1 MSMADAGS
9 VTPAAPAEPRHAVHG
24 CLGLAFAHRNGHTAL
39 VRQVSRSPLHV
50 QGVLHGP
57 GPGAEVAVLNVAG
70 NVLGGD
76 VMELEVA
83 AGCDTHVQLRTVGA
97 TRVHRGS
104 TGEAARSR
112 VTLWVNS
119 GALLEYLPDELIP
132 HTAAWFEQQ
141 TTVHLATGG
150 HAIVAEVVAPGRL
163 HHGEAF
169 SYRRLALRLRAVYAG
184 LPVVCD
190 RLILEPAT
198 WSFGRRAV
206 VGPFRHVAMLYALG
220 PRADGELAAEL
231 HRLVADRGLHG
242 SATPGERAAVIV
254 RVLGQSA
261 YALAGVLCVAAAHCR
276 QRFQASGFL
285 RP

>member
-1 MSMADAGS
+1 
-9 VTPAAPAEPRHAVHG
+9 
-24 CLGLAFAHRNGHTAL
+24 LAFVRRGAHTVL

-57 GPGAEVAVLNVAG
+57 GPGAVVVVLNIAG

-76 VMELEVA
+76 VVELEVA
-83 AGCDTHVQLRTVGA
+83 AGCDTQVRLRTVGA

-104 TGEAARSR
+104 TGVAARSQ
-112 VTLWVNS
+112 VTLRVDS

-141 TTVHLATGG
+141 TTVHLALGG
-150 HAIVAEVVAPGRL
+150 HAIVAEVVAPGRF

-169 SYRRLALRLRAVYAG
+169 AYRRLALRLHALYAG
-184 LPVVCD
+184 LPIVCD
-190 RLILEPAT
+190 RLILEPAA

-206 VGPFRHVAMLYALG
+206 VGPFTHVATLYALG
-220 PRADGELAAEL
+220 PRADGELATEL

-242 SATPGERAAVIV
+242 SATAGDRAAVIV
-254 RVLGQSA
+254 RVLGHSA
-261 YALAGVLCVAAAHCR
+261 YTLADGLCAAAAHCR
-276 QRFQASGFL
+276 QRFQIS
-285 RP
+285 

>member
-1 MSMADAGS
+1 
-9 VTPAAPAEPRHAVHG
+9 
-24 CLGLAFAHRNGHTAL
+24 L

-57 GPGAEVAVLNVAG
+57 DPGAEVVVLNVAG

-76 VMELEVA
+76 VVELDVA
-83 AGCDTHVQLRTVGA
+83 AGCATHVRLRTVGA

-104 TGEAARSR
+104 TGVAARSQ
-112 VTLWVNS
+112 VTLRVES

-141 TTVHLATGG
+141 TTVHLARGG
-150 HAIVAEVVAPGRL
+150 HAIVAEVVAPGRF

-169 SYRRLALRLRAVYAG
+169 TYRRLALHLRAMYAG

-190 RLILEPAT
+190 RLLLEPAT
-198 WSFGRRAV
+198 WFFGRRAV
-206 VGPFRHVAMLYALG
+206 VGPFTHVATLYALG

-231 HRLVADRGLHG
+231 HRLVTECGLHG
-242 SATPGERAAVIV
+242 SATAGDRAAVIV

-261 YALAGVLCVAAAHCR
+261 YALAGGLCAAAARCR
-276 QRFQASGFL
+276 QRFQFS
-285 RP
+285 

>member
-1 MSMADAGS
+1 MADAGG
-9 VTPAAPAEPRHAVHG
+9 VAPAAPAEPRHAVHG
-24 CLGLAFAHRNGHTAL
+24 CLGLAFARRGAHTVL

-57 GPGAEVAVLNVAG
+57 GPGAEVVVLNVAG

-76 VMELEVA
+76 VLDMEVA
-83 AGCDTHVQLRTVGA
+83 AGCDTHVRLRTVGA

-104 TGEAARSR
+104 TGVAARSQ
-112 VTLWVNS
+112 VTLRVES
-119 GALLEYLPDELIP
+119 GALLEYLPAELIP
-132 HTAAWFEQQ
+132 HAAAWFEQQ
-141 TTVHLATGG
+141 ATVHLAPGG
-150 HAIVAEVVAPGRL
+150 HAILAEVVAPGRL

-169 SYRRLALRLRAVYAG
+169 TYRRLALRLRAVYAG

-198 WSFGRRAV
+198 WSFGRRAI
-206 VGPFRHVAMLYALG
+206 VGPFTHVATLYALG
-220 PRADGELAAEL
+220 PRADGDLAAEL

-242 SATPGERAAVIV
+242 SATAGERAAVIV

-261 YALAGVLCVAAAHCR
+261 YTLAGVLCATVTHCR
-276 QRFQASGFL
+276 QRFQAAGLL

>member
-1 MSMADAGS
+1 VSMADAGG
-9 VTPAAPAEPRHAVHG
+9 VTPAAPEEPRHAVHG

-39 VRQVSRSPLHV
+39 VRQVGRSPLHV
-50 QGVLHGP
+50 QGILHGV
-57 GPGAEVAVLNVAG
+57 GPGAEVVVLNVAG

-76 VMELEVA
+76 VLDLEVA

-97 TRVHRGS
+97 TRVHQGS
-104 TGEAARSR
+104 TGVAARSQ
-112 VTLWVNS
+112 VTLRVES
-119 GALLEYLPDELIP
+119 GALVEYVPGELIP
-132 HTAAWFEQQ
+132 HTAAWLEQE
-141 TTVHLATGG
+141 TTVHLAPGG
-150 HAIVAEVVAPGRL
+150 HAIVAEVVAPGRF

-169 SYRRLALRLRAVYAG
+169 TYRRLALRLRALYAG

-206 VGPFRHVAMLYALG
+206 VGPFTHVATLYALG
-220 PRADGELAAEL
+220 PRADGELGAEL

-242 SATPGERAAVIV
+242 SATAGERAAVIV
-254 RVLGQSA
+254 RVLGHSA
-261 YALAGVLCVAAAHCR
+261 YALAGGLCAAAAHCR

>member
-50 QGVLHGP
+50 QGVLHGV
-57 GPGAEVAVLNVAG
+57 GPGAEVVVLNVAG

-83 AGCDTHVQLRTVGA
+83 AGSDTHVRLRTVGA

-104 TGEAARSR
+104 TGVAARSR
-112 VTLWVNS
+112 ATLRVAS

-132 HTAAWFEQQ
+132 HTAAWLEQQ
-141 TTVHLATGG
+141 TTVHLAPGG
-150 HAIVAEVVAPGRL
+150 HAIVAEVVAPGRF

-169 SYRRLALRLRAVYAG
+169 TYRRLALRLRAMYAG
-184 LPVVCD
+184 TAVVCD
-190 RLILEPAT
+190 CLILEPAT
-198 WSFGRRAV
+198 WSFGHRAV
-206 VGPFRHVAMLYALG
+206 VGPFTHMATLYALG
-220 PRADGELAAEL
+220 PRADGQLAAEL
-231 HRLVADRGLHG
+231 HRLVADRSLHG
-242 SATPGERAAVIV
+242 SATAGDHAAVIV

-261 YALAGVLCVAAAHCR
+261 YALSGVLCAAAAHCR
-276 QRFQASGFL
+276 QRFQFS
-285 RP
+285 

>member
-1 MSMADAGS
+1 VSRADAGG
-9 VTPAAPAEPRHAVHG
+9 VEPAAPAEPCHAVHS
-24 CLGLAFAHRNGHTAL
+24 CLGLAFARHGAHTVL
-39 VRQVSRSPLHV
+39 VRQVSHSPLHV

-57 GPGAEVAVLNVAG
+57 GPGAEVVVLNVAG

-76 VMELEVA
+76 VVELEVA
-83 AGCDTHVQLRTVGA
+83 AGCGAHVRLRTVGA

-104 TGEAARSR
+104 TDVAARSQ
-112 VTLWVNS
+112 VTLRVES

-132 HTAAWFEQQ
+132 HAGAWFEQQ
-141 TTVHLATGG
+141 TTVQLDPGG

-169 SYRRLALRLRAVYAG
+169 TYRRLALHLRAVYAG

-198 WSFGRRAV
+198 WACGCRAV
-206 VGPFRHVAMLYALG
+206 VGPFTHVATLYALG

-231 HRLVADRGLHG
+231 HHLVADRGLHG
-242 SATPGERAAVIV
+242 SATAGERAAVIV

-261 YALAGVLCVAAAHCR
+261 YALAGVLCAAAAHCR
-276 QRFQASGFL
+276 QRFQAAGL
-285 RP
+285 RV

>member
-24 CLGLAFAHRNGHTAL
+24 CLGLAFAPRNGHTAL

-50 QGVLHGP
+50 QGVLHGV
-57 GPGAEVAVLNVAG
+57 GPSTEVVVLNVAG

-104 TGEAARSR
+104 TGVAARSQ
-112 VTLWVNS
+112 VTLRVES
-119 GALLEYLPDELIP
+119 GALVEYVPGELIP
-132 HTAAWFEQQ
+132 HTAAWLEQE
-141 TTVHLATGG
+141 TTVHLAPGG
-150 HAIVAEVVAPGRL
+150 HAIVAEVVAPGRF

-169 SYRRLALRLRAVYAG
+169 AYRRLALRLHALYAG
-184 LPVVCD
+184 LPIVCD
-190 RLILEPAT
+190 RLILEPAA

-206 VGPFRHVAMLYALG
+206 VGPFTHVATLYALG
-220 PRADGELAAEL
+220 PRADGELATEL

-242 SATPGERAAVIV
+242 SATAGDRAAVIV
-254 RVLGQSA
+254 RVLGHSA
-261 YALAGVLCVAAAHCR
+261 YTLADGLCAAAAHCR
-276 QRFQASGFL
+276 QRFQFS
-285 RP
+285 

>member
-1 MSMADAGS
+1 MADAGG

-24 CLGLAFAHRNGHTAL
+24 CLGLAFARRSGHTAL

-50 QGVLHGP
+50 QGALHGA
-57 GPGAEVAVLNVAG
+57 GPGAEVVVLNVTG

-76 VMELEVA
+76 VLDLEVA
-83 AGCDTHVQLRTVGA
+83 AGCDTHVRLRTVGA

-104 TGEAARSR
+104 TGVAARSQ
-112 VTLWVNS
+112 VTLRVES
-119 GALLEYLPDELIP
+119 RALVEYVPGELIP
-132 HTAAWFEQQ
+132 HTAAWLEQQ
-141 TTVHLATGG
+141 TTVHLAPGG
-150 HAIVAEVVAPGRL
+150 HAIVAEVVAPGRF

-169 SYRRLALRLRAVYAG
+169 TYRRLALRLRALYAG

-206 VGPFRHVAMLYALG
+206 VGPFTHMATLYALG

-242 SATPGERAAVIV
+242 SATAGDHAAVIV
-254 RVLGQSA
+254 RVLGHST
-261 YALAGVLCVAAAHCR
+261 YALAGGLWAAAAHCR

>member
-1 MSMADAGS
+1 
-9 VTPAAPAEPRHAVHG
+9 
-24 CLGLAFAHRNGHTAL
+24 LAFARRGAHTVL

-57 GPGAEVAVLNVAG
+57 GPSAEVVVLNVAG
-70 NVLGGD
+70 NVLGSD

-83 AGCDTHVQLRTVGA
+83 AGCDTHVRLRTVGA

-104 TGEAARSR
+104 TGVAARSQ
-112 VTLWVNS
+112 VTLRVRS

-132 HTAAWFEQQ
+132 HAGAWFEQQ
-141 TTVHLATGG
+141 TAVQLDPGG
-150 HAIVAEVVAPGRL
+150 HAIVAEIVAPGRL

-169 SYRRLALRLRAVYAG
+169 TYRRLALHLRAVYAG
-184 LPVVCD
+184 IPVVCD

-198 WSFGRRAV
+198 WSFGHRAV
-206 VGPFRHVAMLYALG
+206 VGPFTHVATLYALG
-220 PRADGELAAEL
+220 PHVDGELAAEL
-231 HRLVADRGLHG
+231 HRLVAGRGLHG
-242 SATPGERAAVIV
+242 SATAGERAAVIV

-261 YALAGVLCVAAAHCR
+261 YALAGVLCAAAAHCR
-276 QRFQASGFL
+276 QRWRAAGML